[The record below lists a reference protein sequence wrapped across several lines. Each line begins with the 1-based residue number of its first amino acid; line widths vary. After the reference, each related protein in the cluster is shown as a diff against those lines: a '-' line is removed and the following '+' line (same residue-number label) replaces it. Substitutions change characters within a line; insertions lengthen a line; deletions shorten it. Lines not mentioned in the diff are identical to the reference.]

1 MGAIAAVQ
9 VIMTYFGGRVLGCY
23 GLNLGE
29 WVTVLVMSLSVI
41 PVDMIRKAA
50 LSRKK

>member
-1 MGAIAAVQ
+1 
-9 VIMTYFGGRVLGCY
+9 MTYFGGRVLGCY
-23 GLNLGE
+23 GLNLEE